1 MKNVRTREL
10 PPSMCVA
17 SPLVVSSFGSRPRG
31 TGFSPPDLQGSSKKM
46 KKTTAPLRYVVS
58 VYNVRRWRKRLAKL
72 IAGDKLKPLT
82 KGEDL

>member
-1 MKNVRTREL
+1 
-10 PPSMCVA
+10 MCVA
-17 SPLVVSSFGSRPRG
+17 SPLVASSFGSRPRG
-31 TGFSPPDLQGSSKKM
+31 TGFSEENNQTSRGQLKKM

-72 IAGDKLKPLT
+72 IAADKLKPLT